1 MSTRRARI
9 KVAPNLSSSRSKN
22 RTDNQTCKDYGVN
35 AKIVQIQPVIKNGI
49 TTRNCL
55 KPPLALTPPPSLL
68 YQTKILTQEPPTHHV
83 LNQPPAKPLFQ
94 PQLITPSEPPN
105 QPELQPPSQPELSEP
120 PIQDSLPAIQPSLV
134 TLLTP
139 PPTQRSTLDQE
150 TEPPSCPLSPE
161 SQTTELLSSK
171 CPQTSETSPLPAHK
185 PVSVKED
192 AKSSST
198 GTFVNGKYISKETV
212 KENKEVATLKPVN
225 SPQQNGKPP
234 SATMRKFLGRNKF
247 KPNLFT
253 RAKPTI
259 EDATRR
265 TRKSSVGDSSESNH
279 VLGTRKISTGEN
291 NNGPET
297 RCRKVSFS
305 DRDEVYVEPRP
316 ALSKLNRKQLRS
328 TSGSSSGNEIN
339 SQPNAEITPEVLS
352 PVQKSRTRRISES
365 RQPLDKLNLGL
376 KRRKVE
382 SKRRFSQGVPGRH
395 KMTMFDLI
403 YYNPDN
409 GTEMV
414 CDEAEP
420 TECISRKI
428 DLNESV
434 DNPEPEKDEED
445 SLPVPQVKVGI
456 NGEIILDESST
467 VLETTAAKRAKEDL
481 SQIPLVVENCNK
493 FTNYGT
499 WSKKRRYS
507 DWSEKETFRFYR
519 ALSIVGSD
527 FSMMES
533 MFKKRTRQELKLKFK
548 KEEKVNGQLV
558 DKCLKQMGQYID
570 IEDFMGEVIFY
581 FNLCLSLIYFLFL
594 KFHELYFNLIFI

>member
-22 RTDNQTCKDYGVN
+22 RTDNQTCKDHGVN

-49 TTRNCL
+49 TKRNGL
-55 KPPLALTPPPSLL
+55 KSPLALTPTPSLL
-68 YQTKILTQEPPTHHV
+68 FQTKILTQQPPTHHV
-83 LNQPPAKPLFQ
+83 TNQPPAKPLTL
-94 PQLITPSEPPN
+94 PELITPSKPPN
-105 QPELQPPSQPELSEP
+105 HLELQPPSQPELSEP
-120 PIQDSLPAIQPSLV
+120 PIQDSIPATQPFLV
-134 TLLTP
+134 TPLTP
-139 PPTQRSTLDQE
+139 PPTQHSTLDQE
-150 TEPPSCPLSPE
+150 TEPPSCTLSPE
-161 SQTTELLSSK
+161 PQTTELLSSQSS
-171 CPQTSETSPLPAHK
+171 QTSETLPLPAYQ

-198 GTFVNGKYISKETV
+198 GTFVNGKYISKVSV
-212 KENKEVATLKPVN
+212 KEKEEVDTLKPVN
-225 SPQQNGKPP
+225 SPQQNGKPA

-259 EDATRR
+259 EDATPRR

-279 VLGTRKISTGEN
+279 VLRTRKISTGEN
-291 NNGPET
+291 NNEPEPET

-316 ALSKLNRKQLRS
+316 ALLKLNRKRLRS
-328 TSGSSSGNEIN
+328 TSGSSSGDEIN
-339 SQPNAEITPEVLS
+339 SQPNAAEITPEGLS

-414 CDEAEP
+414 CDEVEP
-420 TECISRKI
+420 TESISRKI

-570 IEDFMGEVIFY
+570 IEDFMGEVIFC
-581 FNLCLSLIYFLFL
+581 FNFLSLLAILFFFLISRGG
-594 KFHELYFNLIFI
+594 N